1 MWFTKPKT
9 AKPKVI
15 ESMVNFTYPVSVRR
29 SSRRCSI
36 ELRVTGNGQVRLL
49 CPLAMTDSQICAFID
64 SKASWI
70 QSKLQQSAFRQTKTV
85 PSVEEGARWQF
96 RGHTLQLKLGEGQEQ
111 VVAGDTHLNV
121 LSNTGDF
128 KGALKAWYF
137 AQAED
142 YLLERTRQFSKQMN
156 LSPRKVQLKT
166 YRSMWGRCNSR
177 HEIAYDW
184 RVIQAPDSVIDYLVV
199 HELAHL
205 RHFNHS
211 PAFWQLVGLHLPTF
225 QDAKQWLRDNAY
237 WVKQTL
243 GSD

>member
-15 ESMVNFTYPVSVRR
+15 ESTLNLTYPVSVRR
-29 SSRRCSI
+29 SSRRRSI

-49 CPLAMTDSQICAFID
+49 CPLAMTDSQISVFID

-70 QSKLQQSAFRQTKTV
+70 QSKLQQSALRQTESA
-85 PSVEEGARWQF
+85 PSVENGALWRF
-96 RGHTLQLKLGEGQEQ
+96 RGHTLQLTLDEGQEH
-111 VVAGDTHLNV
+111 VVMDDTHLNV
-121 LSNTGDF
+121 FSSTGDF
-128 KGALKAWYF
+128 GRVLKAWYF
-137 AQAED
+137 SQAEQH
-142 YLLERTRQFSKQMN
+142 LLERTHHFSKQMDV
-156 LSPRKVQLKT
+156 SPRKVQLKA

-177 HEIAYDW
+177 QELAYDW

-211 PAFWQLVGLHLPTF
+211 PAFWQLVGLHMPAF
-225 QDAKQWLRDNAY
+225 RDAKQWLRENAR
-237 WVKQTL
+237 VIK
-243 GSD
+243 GVF